1 MSHGMETVV
10 RYISRAL
17 GSTTAHRH
25 SSSHLQ
31 MVGTCSTK
39 RLVQQH
45 LASMYHCPAIEVQ
58 VENVIPA
65 SKILSISE
73 IKLDTRAIYARQSSC
88 IGDHSA
94 GMLHGCLVNHLRK
107 RGITE
112 MSQWLDGVKIA
123 CFDLWRASSHHC
135 DFKGIHGICH
145 IVHYLS
151 YNDSSF
157 NSVAKARFL

>member
-1 MSHGMETVV
+1 MSHGMEAAV

-25 SSSHLQ
+25 SSSYLQ

-45 LASMYHCPAIEVQ
+45 LASMSHCPAIEVQ
-58 VENVIPA
+58 VEAVIPV
-65 SKILSISE
+65 SKILWISKIE
-73 IKLDTRAIYARQSSC
+73 LNTRTVHVRQSSC
-88 IGDHSA
+88 LGDHGA

-135 DFKGIHGICH
+135 DSKGVHGICH
-145 IVHYLS
+145 MVHYLS

-157 NSVAKARFL
+157 NPVAKARFL